1 MKPSNIELCSVA
13 YHASS
18 MSQNAN
24 AAYWLE
30 CNDLSAEHLRKDMRR
45 YLEDIAGLF
54 GLELVEREED
64 DTCSVCGDSSDDL
77 TEFQGSYLCD
87 YCTRDEAQRQQEMHE
102 AAQDDKAHAKRE
114 RQGEDAA

>member
-30 CNDLSAEHLRKDMRR
+30 CSDVGADHLRKDMRKN
-45 YLEDIAGLF
+45 LERIADLLGLK
-54 GLELVEREED
+54 LVEVDD
-64 DTCSVCGDSSDDL
+64 DTCSECGDSSDDL
-77 TEFQGSYLCD
+77 TEFQGSYLCEN
-87 YCTRDEAQRQQEMHE
+87 CTRAEADRQQEMHE
-102 AAQDDKAHAKRE
+102 MAGDDKAHAWAE
-114 RQGEDAA
+114 GGSA